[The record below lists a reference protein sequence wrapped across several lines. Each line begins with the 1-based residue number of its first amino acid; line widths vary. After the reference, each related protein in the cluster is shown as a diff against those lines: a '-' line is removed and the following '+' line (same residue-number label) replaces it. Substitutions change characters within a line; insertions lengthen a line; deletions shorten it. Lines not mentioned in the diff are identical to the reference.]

1 MSRPIL
7 TMTTAIRPDCF
18 VVLRS
23 KEDPTAIRLF
33 TGYYGGYITPD
44 SWRLSS
50 AISTSSYNADTQVA
64 ELQTH
69 TGTKYAVRFD
79 GGQYRMSGLMSA
91 IYDNLEQFYDV
102 LTSEDAINAL
112 STGNTHDD

>member
-1 MSRPIL
+1 M
-7 TMTTAIRPDCF
+7 
-18 VVLRS
+18 
-23 KEDPTAIRLF
+23 IRLL
-33 TGYYGGYITPD
+33 TGYYGGYINPD
-44 SWRLSS
+44 CWRLSS

-69 TGTKYAVRFD
+69 TDTKYEVRFD
-79 GGQYRMSGLMSA
+79 GGQYRMTGLMSA
-91 IYDNLEQFYDV
+91 VYNKQEQFYEV